1 MIATKSKERVF
12 NQIRDILLRMEEKIN
27 VIESKIKTKDTK
39 KVING

>member
-1 MIATKSKERVF
+1 MGVKSTERVF

>member
-1 MIATKSKERVF
+1 MGAKSTERVF